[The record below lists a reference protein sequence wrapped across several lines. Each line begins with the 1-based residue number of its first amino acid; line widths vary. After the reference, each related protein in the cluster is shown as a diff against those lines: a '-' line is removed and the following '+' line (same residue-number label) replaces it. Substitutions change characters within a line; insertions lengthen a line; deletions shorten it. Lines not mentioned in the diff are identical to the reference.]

1 MGYVHGAKSF
11 TPLGWTILFT
21 TILLGLLVE
30 SLLRSESNLQSTVA
44 AVFSVAILAGGLHLT
59 LNFGQNHHPH
69 SRR

>member
-1 MGYVHGAKSF
+1 MSYVHDAKSF

-44 AVFSVAILAGGLHLT
+44 AVFSVAILSCGLYLA

-69 SRR
+69 SRH